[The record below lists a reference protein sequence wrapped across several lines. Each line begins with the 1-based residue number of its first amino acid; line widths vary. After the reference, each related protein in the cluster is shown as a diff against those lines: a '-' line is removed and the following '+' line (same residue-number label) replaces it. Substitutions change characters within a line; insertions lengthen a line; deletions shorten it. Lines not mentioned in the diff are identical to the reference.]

1 MMGVILKNSTNME
14 EGINLSNDIREAF
27 LAEDLL
33 GLLFFFFISVGTTL
47 QTIGYQKDEAWGQGT
62 T

>member
-33 GLLFFFFISVGTTL
+33 GLLFFFFHKR
-47 QTIGYQKDEAWGQGT
+47 GYHIADNWVPER
-62 T
+62 